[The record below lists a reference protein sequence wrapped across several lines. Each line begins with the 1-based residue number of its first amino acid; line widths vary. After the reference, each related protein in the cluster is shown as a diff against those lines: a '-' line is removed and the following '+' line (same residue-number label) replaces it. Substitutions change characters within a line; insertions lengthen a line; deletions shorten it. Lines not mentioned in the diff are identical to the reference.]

1 MKKNHKILT
10 IFLCLVMF
18 FIAGCGDGGFG
29 AGTEGS
35 PVNLDGVKVMR
46 KPAEYSISEIVG
58 EENSEY
64 FYNLFSNQ
72 ILKILYLTYS
82 YGVEGDTLKDKI
94 ISNTKLEEIFSDNAS
109 ADKFFYYDSIRYS
122 IESIEVNEVDGQ
134 LEIILNTNSA
144 WNFGF
149 DNYYSLEN
157 ASEYPTLALVNNPA
171 DYYEVTYNDD
181 GNGKLNIIAKY
192 TTYTDDIYG
201 TPGDYSSFYF
211 GEDFVENNITMFG
224 MSPYYQQYV
233 LGEEV
238 SVYNSYQDAL
248 EYVTYLFVLGYD
260 YIDENGAQTEDADYF
275 NLQISHTLTDT
286 EVGRLN
292 VPEITVARTPN
303 GTTNAT
309 ISEALDEIKARY
321 DTLGTYIGLTD
332 ENKEQIV
339 RFILDYVIGLDGET
353 GDYDFDLTF
362 LIDGGG
368 NTPVVDSTR
377 TRRVSINRDYQNVV
391 TNIVNVACSQ
401 VRIGG
406 SQSEGEVF
414 IDTAYPISEVVD
426 YKNDYFFTQWYDEN
440 GNTSDENILGHVESA
455 EYQAMC
461 LILPEAEVGSNLT
474 DVALCF
480 EYFDDGQNPDSEL
493 VYDEVNGLTI
503 NVGINYYDSTSGEIV
518 TSTAQKRVKYGR
530 LMEDADYHAGID
542 PDIRNVYFTT
552 GDDVTST
559 NPDKCVFKQIEP
571 IPLNMQFNNNIY
583 DGVLNAELNGEKV
596 NDYEYVMKIDGSS
609 RVRKYYQMNESSSY
623 GQYATFN
630 PSMFEGETDYVE
642 IFFDVVKDKD
652 SLALKKNYNFKV
664 GIVWVLTDSYLMKT
678 NSLTVRSSLD
688 DVDVAK
694 KGGILA

>member
-10 IFLCLVMF
+10 VFLCLVMF

-64 FYNLFSNQ
+64 FYNLFSKQ

-82 YGVEGDTLKDKI
+82 YGVEGDALKDRI

-109 ADKFFYYDSIRYS
+109 ADRFFYYDSIRYS

-134 LEIILNTNSA
+134 LEIVLNTNSA

-157 ASEYPTLALVNNPA
+157 ASEYPTLALVNNTIA
-171 DYYEVTYNDD
+171 YYDVTYNDD

-275 NLQISHTLTDT
+275 NLQIDHTLTDT
-286 EVGRLN
+286 EVDLN

-377 TRRVSINRDYQNVV
+377 TRTVSINRDYQNVV

-493 VYDEVNGLTI
+493 VYDEKNGLTI
-503 NVGINYYDSTSGEIV
+503 NVGINYYDSISGEIV

-530 LMEDADYHAGID
+530 LMADADYHAGID

-571 IPLNMQFNNNIY
+571 IPLNMQFNNNI
-583 DGVLNAELNGEKV
+583 DEGVLNAELNGEKV

-609 RVRKYYQMNESSSY
+609 QVRKYYQMNESSSY

-652 SLALKKNYNFKV
+652 SLALDKNYNFKV
-664 GIVWVLTDSYLMKT
+664 GIVRVLTDSYLMKT
-678 NSLTVRSSLD
+678 NSLTVRSSLN

-694 KGGILA
+694 RTEI

>member
-64 FYNLFSNQ
+64 FYNLFSKYMMQ
-72 ILKILYLTYS
+72 FLYMTYS
-82 YGVEGDTLKDKI
+82 YGIETTTEYRDDIILDT
-94 ISNTKLEEIFSDNAS
+94 NLEEVFFGNSNN
-109 ADKFFYYDSIRYS
+109 DKFFYYDSIRYS

-134 LEIILNTNSA
+134 LEIVLNTDSA

-149 DNYYSLEN
+149 DNYYSLES
-157 ASEYPTLALVNNPA
+157 ASEYPTLAIVNG
-171 DYYEVTYNDD
+171 NDILD
-181 GNGKLNIIAKY
+181 VEYIEEANGKLKIIASY
-192 TTYTDDIYG
+192 FQIENAYG

-286 EVGRLN
+286 EAGRLN

-303 GTTNAT
+303 GEVNAT

-530 LMEDADYHAGID
+530 LMADADYHAGID

-559 NPDKCVFKQIEP
+559 NPDKCVFKQIDP
-571 IPLNMQFNNNIY
+571 IPLNMQFNNNI
-583 DGVLNAELNGEKV
+583 DEGVLNAELNGEKV

-609 RVRKYYQMNESSSY
+609 QVRKYYQMNESSSY

-652 SLALKKNYNFKV
+652 SLALNKNYNFKV
-664 GIVWVLTDSYLMKT
+664 GIVRVLTDSYLMKT
-678 NSLTVRSSLD
+678 NSLTVRSSLN

-694 KGGILA
+694 KDGILA

>member
-64 FYNLFSNQ
+64 FYNLFSRNV
-72 ILKILYLTYS
+72 LDELYLTYS
-82 YGVEGDTLKDKI
+82 YGVEVDSLRDGI

-134 LEIILNTNSA
+134 LEIVLNTNSA

-149 DNYYSLEN
+149 DNYYSLEY
-157 ASEYPTLALVNNPA
+157 ASEYPTLAIVNGSYFYDVAYNAGA
-171 DYYEVTYNDD
+171 D
-181 GNGKLNIIAKY
+181 GKLNIIAKY
-192 TTYTDDIYG
+192 TTYADGIYG

-211 GEDFVENNITMFG
+211 GERVVENDIIMFG

-275 NLQISHTLTDT
+275 NLQIDHTLTDT
-286 EVGRLN
+286 EVDLN

-303 GTTNAT
+303 DTTNAT

-391 TNIVNVACSQ
+391 ANIVNVACSQ

-493 VYDEVNGLTI
+493 VYDDKNGLTI

-518 TSTAQKRVKYGR
+518 TSTAQKRVKYGK

-571 IPLNMQFNNNIY
+571 IPLNMQFNNNI
-583 DGVLNAELNGEKV
+583 DEGVLNAELNGEKV

-609 RVRKYYQMNESSSY
+609 QVRKYYQMNESSSY

>member
-1 MKKNHKILT
+1 MEKNHKILT

-64 FYNLFSNQ
+64 FYNLFSKYMMQ
-72 ILKILYLTYS
+72 FLYMTYS
-82 YGVEGDTLKDKI
+82 YGIETTTEYRDDIILDT
-94 ISNTKLEEIFSDNAS
+94 NLEEVFFGNSNN
-109 ADKFFYYDSIRYS
+109 DKFFYYDSIRYS

-134 LEIILNTNSA
+134 LEIVLNTDSA

-149 DNYYSLEN
+149 DNYYSLES
-157 ASEYPTLALVNNPA
+157 ASEYPTLAIVNG
-171 DYYEVTYNDD
+171 NDILD
-181 GNGKLNIIAKY
+181 VEYIEEANGKLKIIASY
-192 TTYTDDIYG
+192 FQIENAYG

-275 NLQISHTLTDT
+275 NLQIDHTLTDT
-286 EVGRLN
+286 EAGRLN

-368 NTPVVDSTR
+368 NTPDVDSTR
-377 TRRVSINRDYQNVV
+377 TRTVSINRDYQNVV
-391 TNIVNVACSQ
+391 ANIVNVACSQ

-518 TSTAQKRVKYGR
+518 TSTAKKRVKYGR
-530 LMEDADYHAGID
+530 LMADADYHAGID

-571 IPLNMQFNNNIY
+571 IPLNMQFNNNI
-583 DGVLNAELNGEKV
+583 DEGVLNAELNGEKV

-609 RVRKYYQMNESSSY
+609 QVRKYYQMNESSSY

-630 PSMFEGETDYVE
+630 PSMFEGKTDYVE

-652 SLALKKNYNFKV
+652 SLALNKNYNFKV
-664 GIVWVLTDSYLMKT
+664 GIVRVLTDSYLMKT
-678 NSLTVRSSLD
+678 NSLTVRSSLN

-694 KGGILA
+694 KDGILA

>member
-64 FYNLFSNQ
+64 FYNLFSKYMMQ
-72 ILKILYLTYS
+72 FLYMTYS
-82 YGVEGDTLKDKI
+82 YGIETTTEYRDDIILDT
-94 ISNTKLEEIFSDNAS
+94 NLEEVFFGNSNN
-109 ADKFFYYDSIRYS
+109 DKFFYYDSIRYS

-134 LEIILNTNSA
+134 LEIVLNTDSA

-149 DNYYSLEN
+149 DNYYSLES
-157 ASEYPTLALVNNPA
+157 ASEYPTLAIVNGSYFYDVAYNAGA
-171 DYYEVTYNDD
+171 D
-181 GNGKLNIIAKY
+181 GKLNIIAKY
-192 TTYTDDIYG
+192 TTYADDIYG

-224 MSPYYQQYV
+224 MSPYYQEYV

-275 NLQISHTLTDT
+275 NLQIDHTLTDT
-286 EVGRLN
+286 EADLN

-377 TRRVSINRDYQNVV
+377 TRTVSINRDYQNVV

-530 LMEDADYHAGID
+530 LMADADYHAGID

-559 NPDKCVFKQIEP
+559 NPDKCVFKQIDP
-571 IPLNMQFNNNIY
+571 IPLNMQFNNNI
-583 DGVLNAELNGEKV
+583 DEGVLNAELNGEKV

-609 RVRKYYQMNESSSY
+609 QVRKYYQMNESSSY

-652 SLALKKNYNFKV
+652 SLALNKNYNFKV
-664 GIVWVLTDSYLMKT
+664 GIVRVLTDSYLMKT
-678 NSLTVRSSLD
+678 NSLTVRSSLN

-694 KGGILA
+694 KDGILA

>member
-64 FYNLFSNQ
+64 FYNLFSKYMMQ
-72 ILKILYLTYS
+72 FLYMTYS
-82 YGVEGDTLKDKI
+82 YGIETTTEYRDDIILDT
-94 ISNTKLEEIFSDNAS
+94 NLEEVFFGNSNN
-109 ADKFFYYDSIRYS
+109 DKFFYYDSIRYS

-134 LEIILNTNSA
+134 LEIVLNINSA

-149 DNYYSLEN
+149 DNYYSLES
-157 ASEYPTLALVNNPA
+157 ASEYPTLAIVNG
-171 DYYEVTYNDD
+171 NDILD
-181 GNGKLNIIAKY
+181 VEYIEEANGKLKIIASY
-192 TTYTDDIYG
+192 FQIENAYG

-224 MSPYYQQYV
+224 MSPYYQEYV

-275 NLQISHTLTDT
+275 NLQIDHTLTDT
-286 EVGRLN
+286 EVDLN

-377 TRRVSINRDYQNVV
+377 TRTVSINRDYQNVV

-493 VYDEVNGLTI
+493 VYDEENGLTI

-530 LMEDADYHAGID
+530 LMADADYHAGID

-571 IPLNMQFNNNIY
+571 IPLNMQFNNNID

-609 RVRKYYQMNESSSY
+609 QVRKYYQMNESSSY

-652 SLALKKNYNFKV
+652 SLALDKNYNFKV
-664 GIVWVLTDSYLMKT
+664 GIVRVLTDSYLMKT

>member
-10 IFLCLVMF
+10 IFLWLVMF

-64 FYNLFSNQ
+64 FYNLFSKYMMQ
-72 ILKILYLTYS
+72 FLYMTYS
-82 YGVEGDTLKDKI
+82 YGIETTTEYRDDIILDT
-94 ISNTKLEEIFSDNAS
+94 NLEEVFFGNSNN
-109 ADKFFYYDSIRYS
+109 DKFFYYDSIRYS

-134 LEIILNTNSA
+134 LEIVLNTDSA

-149 DNYYSLEN
+149 DNYYSLES
-157 ASEYPTLALVNNPA
+157 ASEYPTLAIVNG
-171 DYYEVTYNDD
+171 NDILD
-181 GNGKLNIIAKY
+181 VEYIEEANGKLKIIASY
-192 TTYTDDIYG
+192 FQIENAYG

-275 NLQISHTLTDT
+275 NLQIDHTLTDT
-286 EVGRLN
+286 EAGLN

-303 GTTNAT
+303 GATNAT

-461 LILPEAEVGSNLT
+461 LILPEADVGSNLT

-493 VYDEVNGLTI
+493 VYDEANGLTI

-530 LMEDADYHAGID
+530 LMADADYHEGID

-552 GDDVTST
+552 GDDVIST

-571 IPLNMQFNNNIY
+571 IPLNMQFNNNID

-609 RVRKYYQMNESSSY
+609 QVRKYYQMNESSSY

-642 IFFDVVKDKD
+642 IFFDVVRDKD
-652 SLALKKNYNFKV
+652 ALALNKNYNFKV
-664 GIVWVLTDSYLMKT
+664 GIVRVLTDSYLMKT

-694 KGGILA
+694 RTEI

>member
-64 FYNLFSNQ
+64 FYNLFSKYMMQ
-72 ILKILYLTYS
+72 FLYMTYS
-82 YGVEGDTLKDKI
+82 YGIETTTEYRDDIILDT
-94 ISNTKLEEIFSDNAS
+94 NLEEVFFGNSNN
-109 ADKFFYYDSIRYS
+109 DKFFYYDSIRYS

-134 LEIILNTNSA
+134 LEIVLNINSA

-149 DNYYSLEN
+149 DNYYSLES
-157 ASEYPTLALVNNPA
+157 ASEYPTLAIVNG
-171 DYYEVTYNDD
+171 NDILD
-181 GNGKLNIIAKY
+181 VEYIEEANGKLKIIASY
-192 TTYTDDIYG
+192 FQIENAYG

-260 YIDENGAQTEDADYF
+260 YIDENGVQTEDADYF

-286 EVGRLN
+286 EAGRLN

-303 GTTNAT
+303 GEVNAT

-353 GDYDFDLTF
+353 GDYDFNLTF

-493 VYDEVNGLTI
+493 VYDEANGLTI

-530 LMEDADYHAGID
+530 LMADADYHAGID

-552 GDDVTST
+552 GDDVIST

-571 IPLNMQFNNNIY
+571 IPLNMQFNNNID

-652 SLALKKNYNFKV
+652 SLALNKNYNFKV